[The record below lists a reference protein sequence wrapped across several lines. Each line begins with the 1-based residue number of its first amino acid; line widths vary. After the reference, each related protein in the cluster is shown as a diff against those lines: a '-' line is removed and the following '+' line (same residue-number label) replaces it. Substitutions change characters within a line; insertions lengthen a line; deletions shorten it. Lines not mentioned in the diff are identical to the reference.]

1 MGVREGM
8 GVCESTDRGGDREF
22 SEDLTAEDLDRTP
35 ADTET
40 PADTAVAAPAH
51 KYAEDVLEKEAA
63 EIFSAAD
70 NDNNEVL
77 SHTELKKY
85 IQAHDEIKKRL
96 LKIGSGEECGWSGLF
111 QDADADGDGE
121 ITLEE
126 FKEFFKRKALM
137 YKEVEE
143 AEAAEAAQAEAAKAE
158 Q

>member
-1 MGVREGM
+1 MAFKICFQS
-8 GVCESTDRGGDREF
+8 VCICS
-22 SEDLTAEDLDRTP
+22 
-35 ADTET
+35 
-40 PADTAVAAPAH
+40 
-51 KYAEDVLEKEAA
+51 KYAEDALEKEAA

-121 ITLEE
+121 ITLEV
-126 FKEFFKRKALM
+126 FAGDHAL
-137 YKEVEE
+137 
-143 AEAAEAAQAEAAKAE
+143 AH
-158 Q
+158 